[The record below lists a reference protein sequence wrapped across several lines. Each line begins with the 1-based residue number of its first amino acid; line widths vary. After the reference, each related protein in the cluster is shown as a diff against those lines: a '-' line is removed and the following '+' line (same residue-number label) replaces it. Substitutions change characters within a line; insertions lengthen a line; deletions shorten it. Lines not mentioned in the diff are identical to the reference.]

1 MTTMH
6 GAEKPAPAGADSRLD
21 LEDRATMTTTRG
33 LNRYLSAAKPSAT
46 YKVMDRVAARR
57 AEGARIISLSAGEPD
72 FDTPQHVC
80 DAGIEAIRKGHTR
93 YTQVAGLRALREAV
107 AAKFERENGLEVD
120 WRHTLVTSGGKQVI
134 FNALAATL
142 NEGDEVVVPAPYWVS
157 YPEIVQLCG
166 AKAVTVACGA
176 ESGFKLTPEAL
187 EAAITPRT
195 RWLILNS
202 PSNPTGAVYGR
213 DELQALAEVL
223 LAHPRVLVLSD
234 DIYEH
239 LIFDGIEFF
248 TLAQVEPRL
257 RDRVLTMNG
266 VSKAYAMTGWRIGF
280 CAGPGWLI
288 EAMEKLQ
295 GQQTSGA
302 CTISQ
307 HAALAA
313 LTGPQDF
320 IWESRKAFQRRRD
333 MVVQLLNQTPG
344 LRCRMPQGAFYVFA
358 SCEGWLGKTTAAGTR
373 LDSDEDVIGALLDEA
388 NVATVHGS
396 AFGLGPY
403 FRIAYALDDASLRH
417 ACETIRQFS
426 QTLVS

>member
-1 MTTMH
+1 MMS
-6 GAEKPAPAGADSRLD
+6 APVH
-21 LEDRATMTTTRG
+21 E
-33 LNRYLSAAKPSAT
+33 LNRFLAEAKPSAT
-46 YKVMDRVAARR
+46 YKVMDRVAGRR
-57 AEGARIISLSAGEPD
+57 AAGDRIISLCAGEPD
-72 FDTPQHVC
+72 FDTPAHVC
-80 DAGIEAIRKGHTR
+80 EAGIAAIRAGYTR

-107 AAKFERENGLEVD
+107 AAKFQRENGLDVD
-120 WRHTLVTSGGKQVI
+120 WRNTLVCSGGKQVI

-166 AKAVTVACGA
+166 GKAMTVACGA
-176 ESGFKLTPEAL
+176 ESGFKLTPDAL
-187 EAAITPRT
+187 QASITPRT

-202 PSNPTGAVYGR
+202 PSNPTGAVYSR
-213 DELQALAEVL
+213 SELQALAEVL
-223 LAHPRVLVLSD
+223 LAHPQVLVLSD

-257 RDRVLTMNG
+257 RERVLTMNG

-280 CAGPGWLI
+280 GTGPGWLI

-320 IWESRKAFQRRRD
+320 IDQSRTAFQRRRD
-333 MVVQLLNQTPG
+333 MVVDLLNRAPG
-344 LRCRMPQGAFYVFA
+344 LHCEVPQGAFYAFA
-358 SCEGWLGKTTAAGTR
+358 SCKELLGKITPAGAK
-373 LDSDEDVIGALLDEA
+373 LNSDEDVVNALLDEA

-403 FRIAYALDDASLRH
+403 VRIAYALGDAPLRA
-417 ACETIRQFS
+417 ACEAIHRFS
-426 QTLVS
+426 QALAD